1 MRLTTQM
8 RAEAGTIE
16 SEVHRITQ
24 GYYQA
29 AMAVSRYDRL
39 ACVDFRISYAVMA
52 ELNSHRVRLE
62 NIFCETDLK
71 EQAHSHLSQLVAI
84 YACILW

>member
-16 SEVHRITQ
+16 REVHRITQ
-24 GYYQA
+24 AYYEA
-29 AMAVSRYDRL
+29 SMAVSRYDIL
-39 ACVDFRISYAVMA
+39 ACVDKRISYAVMA

-62 NIFCETDLK
+62 YIFCETDLK
-71 EQAHSHLSQLVAI
+71 EQVHSN
-84 YACILW
+84 